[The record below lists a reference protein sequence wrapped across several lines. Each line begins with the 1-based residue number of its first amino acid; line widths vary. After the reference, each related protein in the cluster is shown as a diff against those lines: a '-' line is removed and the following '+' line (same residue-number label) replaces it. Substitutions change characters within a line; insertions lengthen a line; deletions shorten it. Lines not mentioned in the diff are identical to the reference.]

1 MMNIIKYIKLIL
13 SFRQVADEYQR
24 DNGKDKPI
32 LLTRR
37 LFGVSFTVLAG
48 VVATVTGVELS
59 PVSLDTLADSTKGL
73 TDAVQVAWPHIL
85 GAYGAIMA
93 VVGQIKKEK
102 K

>member
-1 MMNIIKYIKLIL
+1 MQILKYIKLIL
-13 SFRQVADEYQR
+13 SFRQVAEAYKD
-24 DNGKDKPI
+24 DNGKDKPVV
-32 LLTRR
+32 LSRR
-37 LFGVSFTVLAG
+37 LFGVAFTVLAG

-59 PVSLDTLADSTKGL
+59 PVSLDMLADSTKGL
-73 TDAVQVAWPHIL
+73 TDAVQVAWPHVL